1 MGKRFLFIA
10 TCITSTLLLA
20 TSCLEKNDVY
30 VKIPA
35 DQFFDFDL
43 NQKINLS
50 VDYGFKGKDYVVLF
64 DLYDENPIIE
74 NENGELVKKD
84 ISPIY
89 RAATDKDGKFSG
101 EIQIQSALSEVWLYS
116 EYAGTLS
123 PIQLE
128 VTDNSIMYNQEKYIA
143 KATTRALTPNNHQY
157 PDDWL
162 TLGDWS
168 TLGTPTYLTPGRVLP
183 DAKTLYNINEIF
195 VKYNG
200 TAMEQ
205 RDYGKAFFAPGV
217 SSEIKIIKAT
227 KVYLCFINSSAGW
240 YNSVGYFSY
249 PTGQEPQSVSEVQRI
264 IAFPSATSIA
274 HKGETGALVSGD
286 RVLLKYWD
294 GEKFHDEF
302 PAGVTIGWWLQ
313 GMGFEAGNVK
323 PKVDEKYNRFS
334 LSHLNSDG
342 KQRSVSLRDP
352 NSDQLVA
359 IGFEDNTDLRYN
371 DATFYL
377 QIEEKGAIDES
388 NTPTIPDVGN
398 PPSNTENF
406 TTYYG
411 TLTFEDLWPSMG
423 DYDMNDVMI
432 DYSCKVYK
440 NTSNI
445 RVYKI
450 ENQFIPRHNGGT
462 LQSGFGF
469 QLSSVSSGDVSN
481 ITIDGAEQSQYMQG
495 ANQEPGQSHPTFL
508 LFDNIKGVL
517 EKTITISFE
526 LNDLVEA
533 NVVPPYNPFIFV
545 ESDKGRG
552 REVHLVKYP
561 PTDKADFGLFGTGS
575 DASRTDEGLY
585 YVMNRLKFPFAL
597 NLASIKDFPTPDE
610 SVRIDLAYPQFN
622 DWVKS
627 EGKTNKDWYKHPA
640 Q

>member
-43 NQKINLS
+43 SQKINLS

-74 NENGELVKKD
+74 NENGELIKKD

-101 EIQIQSALSEVWLYS
+101 KIQIQSALSEVWLYS

-157 PDDWL
+157 PDGWL

-168 TLGTPTYLTPGRVLP
+168 TLGTPAYLTPGRVLP

-240 YNSVGYFSY
+240 NNSVGYFSY
-249 PTGQEPQSVSEVQRI
+249 PTGQEPQNASEVQRI

-274 HKGETGALVSGD
+274 HKGATGALVSGD

-302 PAGVTIGWWLQ
+302 PAGVTI
-313 GMGFEAGNVK
+313 
-323 PKVDEKYNRFS
+323 
-334 LSHLNSDG
+334 
-342 KQRSVSLRDP
+342 
-352 NSDQLVA
+352 
-359 IGFEDNTDLRYN
+359 
-371 DATFYL
+371 
-377 QIEEKGAIDES
+377 
-388 NTPTIPDVGN
+388 
-398 PPSNTENF
+398 
-406 TTYYG
+406 
-411 TLTFEDLWPSMG
+411 
-423 DYDMNDVMI
+423 
-432 DYSCKVYK
+432 
-440 NTSNI
+440 
-445 RVYKI
+445 
-450 ENQFIPRHNGGT
+450 
-462 LQSGFGF
+462 
-469 QLSSVSSGDVSN
+469 
-481 ITIDGAEQSQYMQG
+481 
-495 ANQEPGQSHPTFL
+495 
-508 LFDNIKGVL
+508 
-517 EKTITISFE
+517 
-526 LNDLVEA
+526 
-533 NVVPPYNPFIFV
+533 
-545 ESDKGRG
+545 
-552 REVHLVKYP
+552 
-561 PTDKADFGLFGTGS
+561 
-575 DASRTDEGLY
+575 
-585 YVMNRLKFPFAL
+585 
-597 NLASIKDFPTPDE
+597 
-610 SVRIDLAYPQFN
+610 
-622 DWVKS
+622 
-627 EGKTNKDWYKHPA
+627 
-640 Q
+640 